1 LSGPVANRQTSPHT
15 FGAVEISVV
24 IITLNEERNLARCIT
39 SVKQVADEVIVV
51 DSGSRDATLRIA
63 HEHGARVVHRDWTN
77 YGDQKNFAN
86 GLATGRYIL
95 SLDADE
101 ALSEPLRDALL
112 HARTAGLD
120 GAYTMARLTNYCGTW
135 VRHGGWY
142 PDIKLRLF
150 PKGRARWTEAK
161 VHETLEPEPGL
172 RITHLKGDLLHYSF
186 HSVEQH
192 AQQAAHFAHL
202 AAQALHARKKRSGR
216 LQAILSPIARFVQ
229 GYILR
234 GGFLDGRAGFTI
246 ARISA
251 RAKRMKYTELAR
263 LNRTRA

>member
-1 LSGPVANRQTSPHT
+1 RSLPPTGGPVAPLHAAGPWAVGLGGDGHDRPDRAATAHRRGHLHGEHRAAWDRHVPLPHHGKWRAAGARQLHGGPLSGPVANRQTSPHT

-101 ALSEPLRDALL
+101 A
-112 HARTAGLD
+112 
-120 GAYTMARLTNYCGTW
+120 
-135 VRHGGWY
+135 
-142 PDIKLRLF
+142 
-150 PKGRARWTEAK
+150 
-161 VHETLEPEPGL
+161 
-172 RITHLKGDLLHYSF
+172 
-186 HSVEQH
+186 
-192 AQQAAHFAHL
+192 
-202 AAQALHARKKRSGR
+202 
-216 LQAILSPIARFVQ
+216 
-229 GYILR
+229 
-234 GGFLDGRAGFTI
+234 
-246 ARISA
+246 
-251 RAKRMKYTELAR
+251 
-263 LNRTRA
+263 

>member
-1 LSGPVANRQTSPHT
+1 MNQPVASRRWPPHT
-15 FGAVEISVV
+15 FGAVEVSAV

-51 DSGSRDATLRIA
+51 DSGSTDGTLAIA
-63 HEHGARVVHRDWTN
+63 KAQGARVMHRDWTN

-86 GLATGRYIL
+86 GQAAGRYIL

-101 ALSEPLRDALL
+101 ALSDALR
-112 HARTAGLD
+112 ASIAQAKEAGLQ

-150 PKGRARWTEAK
+150 PKGRARWTEAN
-161 VHETLEPEPGL
+161 VHETLVPEPGL
-172 RITHLKGDLLHYSF
+172 PITQLKGDLLHYSF

-202 AAQALHARKKRSGR
+202 AAQALHARKKRSSR
-216 LQAILSPIARFVQ
+216 LKTILSPIARFVQ
-229 GYILR
+229 GYFLR

-251 RAKRMKYTELAR
+251 RAKRMKYSELAR
-263 LNRTRA
+263 LNRSRA